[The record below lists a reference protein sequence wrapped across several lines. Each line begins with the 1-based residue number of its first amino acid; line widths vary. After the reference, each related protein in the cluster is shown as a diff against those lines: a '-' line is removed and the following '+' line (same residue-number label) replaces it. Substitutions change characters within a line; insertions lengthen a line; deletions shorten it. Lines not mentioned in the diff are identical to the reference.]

1 MSKRIISL
9 LLTIVILAGSIVS
22 ATAAIDTT
30 GLVDITMPTS
40 SDYYTGEST
49 SIRYEWF
56 CCDSTNY
63 SVDAEGNVTSSNVKG
78 GDRYFVSK
86 IAYNLGDK
94 FEVSFKTNSDNQNPN
109 SNNRI
114 VYQLGDLAVAF
125 FSYGSGTNDNHGMF
139 RFYYGADIAS
149 IGGSGISYT
158 DASDYLIGETE
169 DIGISTH
176 KAVIGFD
183 NGTFEFE
190 VYNDDTL
197 VYELS
202 EKVAEYDFSNVKP
215 AVRVYKRSSVW
226 DNGLYFSSHKIM
238 ANLDGESVTQSIA
251 ALDIDALTYDN
262 IIAVSAL
269 RNWYDSLDEAEQA
282 NVTNYADLEALEA
295 KIPVLVAENFN
306 ETIGAIVIDDLKLT
320 NKSTIEGY
328 RAEYEGYSDAQ
339 KALVT
344 NIDNLVAAEAEILRL
359 VILKNDTDA
368 ANIVNNEI
376 LAMGEITFA
385 NYLYVS
391 DARKSYETL
400 TAQGKTLVA
409 DYSVLTAAEDTVAD
423 LRKSVNF
430 RMVTNM
436 VAEISETV
444 TMADNDAVFNA
455 LGAYSM
461 LSTAEKR
468 LVENIQVAIDA
479 ADLLIKLETENNTLI
494 SPKIVSLELIGQKI
508 SAGWLPNA
516 ENGRYT
522 DVPDGVTVYAGD
534 TVKPG
539 VYWENLL
546 YNVTYNEDGSV
557 ASYTGTGTCYNITTG
572 GNNWWGNNMQP
583 LSNGACRNVSVG
595 TLNLY
600 HSNNG
605 IHIAQV
611 EVYERPTYEYNELFD
626 VSMNVRTM
634 IEALPREYSK
644 LTEDDR
650 YLVESANEALDTISV
665 FDLDEVHNVRYLINC
680 EKVLNGA
687 TIEDEENV
695 YESNITGDITKDF
708 VINSLDLLSLQLHIL
723 NINQVIDA
731 DRCDLNNDDVVDS
744 ADLVA
749 LQMYIVGLSS
759 FIE

>member
-9 LLTIVILAGSIVS
+9 LLAIVILAGSIVS

-30 GLVDITMPTS
+30 GLVEITMPST

-49 SIRYEWF
+49 SIKYGWF
-56 CCDSTNY
+56 CCDSVNY
-63 SVDAEGNVTSSNVKG
+63 NIDEEGNVTSSAVKG

-86 IAYNLGDK
+86 IAYNLSDK
-94 FEVSFKTNSDNQNPN
+94 FEVSFGTKSDNQNPN

-125 FSYGSGTNDNHGMF
+125 FSYGSGTNDNHGIF

-149 IGGSGISYT
+149 IGGGGISYT
-158 DASDYLIGETE
+158 DSSDYLIGETE
-169 DIGISTH
+169 DIGIPYH
-176 KAVIGFD
+176 KVVIRFE

-202 EKVAEYDFSNVKP
+202 HEVTEYDFSNVTP
-215 AVRVYKRSSVW
+215 AIRVYKRSSVW
-226 DNGLYFSSHKIM
+226 DNGLYMLDHIIM
-238 ANLDGESVTQSIA
+238 ANLDGDTVSESIA
-251 ALDIDALTYDN
+251 ALGTEITYDYM
-262 IIAVSAL
+262 IAVSAV
-269 RNWYDSLDEAEQA
+269 RNWYDSISEVEQA
-282 NVTNYADLEALEA
+282 KVTNLADLEALEA
-295 KIPVLVAENFN
+295 QVPALIAGNFN
-306 ETIGAIVIDDLKLT
+306 EIIGAIVIDDLRLAD
-320 NKSTIEGY
+320 KSTIEGY
-328 RAEYEGYSDAQ
+328 RAEYESFTDEQ

-344 NIDNLVAAEAEILRL
+344 NIDNLAAAEAEILRL
-359 VILKNDTDA
+359 IILKKDTNA
-368 ANIVNNEI
+368 ANIVNDEI

-409 DYSVLTAAEDTVAD
+409 DYAVLTAAEDTVAA

-430 RMVTNM
+430 RMVANM

-444 TMADNDAVFNA
+444 TLADNDAVFNA

-479 ADLLIKLETENNTLI
+479 ADILIGLETENNTLI
-494 SPKIVSLELIGQKI
+494 SPKIVSLELIGNKI

-516 ENGRYT
+516 DNGRYT
-522 DVPDGVTVYAGD
+522 DVPAGVTIYAGD

-546 YNVTYNEDGSV
+546 YNVQYNEDGSV
-557 ASYTGTGTCYNITTG
+557 ASYSGTGTCYNITTG
-572 GNNWWGNNMQP
+572 GNNWWGHSMQP

-600 HSNNG
+600 HSNIG

-611 EVYERPTYEYNELFD
+611 EVKERPTYEYNELFD

-634 IEALPREYSK
+634 IEALPKEYSK

-650 YLVESANEALDTISV
+650 YLVETANEALDTIDV
-665 FDLDEVHNVRYLINC
+665 YDLDEVHNVRYLINC

-687 TIEDEENV
+687 TIEDEENTF
-695 YESNITGDITKDF
+695 ESNIAGDITKDF

-731 DRCDLNNDDVVDS
+731 DRCDLNSDGVVDS
-744 ADLVA
+744 ADMVA

>member
-40 SDYYTGEST
+40 SEYYTGEKT
-49 SIRYEWF
+49 SIRNSLF

-63 SVDAEGNVTSSNVKG
+63 SVDAEGNVSSSNVKG

-86 IAYNLGDK
+86 IAYNLGEK
-94 FEVSFKTNSDNQNPN
+94 FNVSFKLNSDNQNPN
-109 SNNRI
+109 PNNRI
-114 VYQLGDLAVAF
+114 VYQLGDLAVAY
-125 FSYGSGTNDNHGMF
+125 FSYGSGTNDNHGIV

-149 IGGSGISYT
+149 IAGNGISYT
-158 DASDYLIGETE
+158 DASNYLIGETV
-169 DIGISTH
+169 DIGIPTH
-176 KAVIGFD
+176 KVVIDFD
-183 NGTFEFE
+183 NGTFNFE

-202 EKVAEYDFSNVKP
+202 KEVTGYNFTNIKP
-215 AVRVYKRSSVW
+215 AIRIYKRSSVW
-226 DNGLYFSSHKIM
+226 DNGLYLSAHKIM
-238 ANLDGESVTQSIA
+238 AYLDGESVNQSIA
-251 ALDIDALTYDN
+251 GLDVNTLTYDN
-262 IIAVSAL
+262 IVAVSAL
-269 RNWYDSLDEAEQA
+269 RNWYDSISEDEQA
-282 NVTNYADLEALEA
+282 KVTNYADLEALEA
-295 KIPVLVAENFN
+295 KVPLLIAENFN
-306 ETIGAIVIDDLKLT
+306 EIIGAIVVDELKLA

-328 RAEYEGYSDAQ
+328 RAEYESYTDEQ

-344 NIDNLVAAEAEILRL
+344 NIDNLVEAEAEILRL
-359 VILKNDTDA
+359 IILKNDTDA
-368 ANIVNNEI
+368 ANIVNDEI

-409 DYSVLTAAEDTVAD
+409 DYAVLTAAEDTVDA
-423 LRKSVNF
+423 LRKSVSF

-436 VAEISETV
+436 ISEISENV
-444 TMADNDAVFNA
+444 TLADNDTVFNA

-468 LVENIQVAIDA
+468 LVENVEGAIDA
-479 ADLLIKLETENNTLI
+479 ANTLIKLETENNALI
-494 SPKIVSLELIGQKI
+494 SPKIVSLELIGKKI
-508 SAGWLPNA
+508 SAGWLPNE

-522 DVPDGVTVYAGD
+522 AVPNGVTVYAGD

-546 YNVTYNEDGSV
+546 YDVKYNEDGSV
-557 ASYTGTGTCYNITTG
+557 ASYTSTGTCYNITTG
-572 GNNWWGNNMQP
+572 GSNWWGNNMQP
-583 LSNGACRNVSVG
+583 LSNGACRNVSAG

-600 HSNNG
+600 HSNAG
-605 IHIAQV
+605 IHVAEV
-611 EVYERPTYEYNELFD
+611 KVYERPVYEYNELFD

-644 LTEDDR
+644 LIEADR
-650 YLVESANEALDTISV
+650 YLVESANEVLDTISV
-665 FDLDEVHNVRYLINC
+665 FDLDEVHNVRYLINA

-687 TIEDEENV
+687 SIEDEENA
-695 YESNITGDITKDF
+695 YESNITGDITNDF

-723 NINQVIDA
+723 NISEVIDA
-731 DRCDLNNDDVVDS
+731 GRCDLNNDGIVDS

-749 LQMYIVGLSS
+749 LQMYIVGLATY
-759 FIE
+759 FE